1 MRKFLIIHAS
11 KEKNSGVDSI
21 PIINN
26 NLQLCP
32 SSDERGVIYFLYVV
46 NYAWLVNKSKN
57 LSYKIYAS
65 F

>member
-1 MRKFLIIHAS
+1 MRKILIIHAL
-11 KEKNSGVDSI
+11 KEKNSGVDAI

-26 NLQLCP
+26 TLQLCP
-32 SSDERGVIYFLYVV
+32 GSDERGVIYFLYVV
-46 NYAWLVNKSKN
+46 NYTWFVNKSKN